1 MFLGISDFGIILAY
15 LLCFLS
21 AVACVVYGV
30 MNWNKGA
37 EEEPLQIVEEVL
49 WEKEQVKIDDEM

>member
-30 MNWNKGA
+30 INWNNGA